1 MFVEWL
7 FEAYYLR
14 TSLRLCHIPHY
25 TTLQKFAAR
34 MDGTVL
40 ERIISSFILLLTN
53 IRQIFIG
60 IDSSGFKTTHASQY
74 YVERTKLRRRRKYI
88 KLTLGADVLKQIIC
102 MIKIR
107 RAPKRHDNID
117 FKPVITK
124 ISHILP
130 LSVVV
135 TADKGYDSEDNHT
148 LVRETLRAFSV
159 IPPRY
164 QTCSNMEDTW
174 EIQKADEA
182 WLLQSTL
189 QSEKQRRNHNF
200 SYKKIIW
207 RTYYITAS

>member
-74 YVERTKLRRRRKYI
+74 YVERTKLRRRRRKYI

-102 MIKIR
+102 IIKIR
-107 RAPKRHDNID
+107 RAPKRHM
-117 FKPVITK
+117 IT
-124 ISHILP
+124 
-130 LSVVV
+130 
-135 TADKGYDSEDNHT
+135 
-148 LVRETLRAFSV
+148 
-159 IPPRY
+159 
-164 QTCSNMEDTW
+164 
-174 EIQKADEA
+174 
-182 WLLQSTL
+182 
-189 QSEKQRRNHNF
+189 
-200 SYKKIIW
+200 
-207 RTYYITAS
+207 